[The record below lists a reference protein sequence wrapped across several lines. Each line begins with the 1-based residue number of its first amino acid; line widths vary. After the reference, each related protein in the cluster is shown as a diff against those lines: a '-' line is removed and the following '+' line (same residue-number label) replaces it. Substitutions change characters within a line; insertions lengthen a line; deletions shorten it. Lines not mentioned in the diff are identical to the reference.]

1 MNYSKLIYL
10 YGCWAMDMIPFS
22 YDKPSTLEELLED
35 IKELYLFLQIDWDG
49 TLKRN
54 QDSFLPGVAPAL
66 FLGAEIY
73 KLSTE
78 EKINIPYPKPQCMY
92 DLKVNTVTLTR
103 LYCDTAS
110 AELPV
115 VEDKEYRYNELL
127 EIGFPFRLFEEPQDD
142 FVGTLVAK
150 AYKEKYP
157 MLDCFFVTDNGTR
170 YVVHVWADKNFSPK
184 KFGPDFR
191 TVSVGSRME
200 CAIHIPK
207 PPTHSSSDIWEAK
220 YI

>member
-1 MNYSKLIYL
+1 MNYNKLIYS
-10 YGCWAMDMIPFS
+10 YGCWAMDMIPFR
-22 YDKPSTLEELLED
+22 YDKPNTLEELFED
-35 IKELYLFLQIDWDG
+35 IKELYLFLRIDWDG

-54 QDSFLPGVAPAL
+54 QDSFRPGVAPAL
-66 FLGAEIY
+66 FFGAEIY
-73 KLSTE
+73 KLSNE
-78 EKINIPYPKPQCMY
+78 GKINIPYPKPQSMH
-92 DLKVNTVTLTR
+92 DLKENTVTLTR

-115 VEDKEYRYNELL
+115 IEDKEYRYDELL
-127 EIGFPFRLFEEPQDD
+127 EIGFPFRLFGEPQGS

-157 MLDCFFVTDNGTR
+157 MLDCFFVTDDGAR
-170 YVVHVWADKNFSPK
+170 YIVHVWADKNFSPK

-200 CAIHIPK
+200 CVIHISKSPA
-207 PPTHSSSDIWEAK
+207 PSASDIWEAK
-220 YI
+220 FI